1 MKMEQNQKGITLV
14 ALIFTIVILFILAT
28 VSIKSIIDGRIFSK
42 TKSAKELYSQAE
54 EEEMIRIAAN
64 NAKIDGNSKI
74 QTKYLTST
82 LNEQFGD
89 DWEILYII
97 YEPERILNI
106 VTKDNYKNTKNR
118 TYLAK
123 NNKNLYGM
131 IIQSSDKEP
140 IYLIIRIKSSKR
152 KYQIFENA
160 DVNSFEKD
168 VNNLSEIDKVGMAA
182 YEAKNGGDKVN
193 EELLETA
200 LNKYFKDDWEWVE
213 DSLTEMSD
221 SKEKNIFNNIKL
233 CNKKGNRVKL
243 GQKSKNLYTAIITIN
258 KLYIEI
264 KIKSTENV
272 YFITQKGEVSKK
284 ELDDTLLGQ

>member
-1 MKMEQNQKGITLV
+1 MEQNQKGITLV

-97 YEPERILNI
+97 YEPEGLLNRL
-106 VTKDNYKNTKNR
+106 TKANYKNTKNR

-131 IIQSSDKEP
+131 IVQSSDKEP

-193 EELLETA
+193 EELLKTA

-243 GQKSKNLYTAIITIN
+243 GQKSKNLYVAIITIN

-284 ELDDTLLGQ
+284 ELGDTLLGQ

>member
-1 MKMEQNQKGITLV
+1 MEQNQKGITLV

-97 YEPERILNI
+97 YEPEGLLNT
-106 VTKDNYKNTKNR
+106 VTKANYKNTKNR

-131 IIQSSDKEP
+131 IVQSSDKEP

-193 EELLETA
+193 EELLKTA

-243 GQKSKNLYTAIITIN
+243 GQKSKNLYVAIITIN

-284 ELDDTLLGQ
+284 ELGDTLLGQ

>member
-82 LNEQFGD
+82 LNEQFED
-89 DWEILYII
+89 DWEFVYEKSLDLIFGYKANKKDRIYLAQNGKKLYGG
-97 YEPERILNI
+97 LSSGGGSDSDSGMN
-106 VTKDNYKNTKNR
+106 NTK
-118 TYLAK
+118 TESDDYW
-123 NNKNLYGM
+123 
-131 IIQSSDKEP
+131 IIK
-140 IYLIIRIKSSKR
+140 IKSSERFYK
-152 KYQIFENA
+152 IFINA
-160 DVNSFEKD
+160 DVNLLKD
-168 VNNLSEIDKVGMAA
+168 ATDLSEIDKVVMAA

-200 LNKYFKDDWEWVE
+200 LNKYFKDDWEWAE
-213 DSLTEMSD
+213 DSSSEDVSD
-221 SKEKNIFNNIKL
+221 NKEKNIFNNIKL
-233 CNKKGNRVKL
+233 CNTKESKVYL
-243 GQKSKNLYTAIITIN
+243 GQKIKKYAVRTTIISWTIQ
-258 KLYIEI
+258 
-264 KIKSTENV
+264 IKST
-272 YFITQKGEVSKK
+272 GSKYTINQNGIVEK
-284 ELDDTLLGQ
+284 KLNLLV